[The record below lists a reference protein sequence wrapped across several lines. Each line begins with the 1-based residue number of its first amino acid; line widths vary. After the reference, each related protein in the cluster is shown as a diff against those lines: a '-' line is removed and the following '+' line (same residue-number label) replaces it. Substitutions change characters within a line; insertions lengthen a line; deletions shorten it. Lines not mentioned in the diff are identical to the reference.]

1 MEFNAF
7 LHLPGKITFPPALW
21 MHRQRTVDPVR
32 MREIERAKRVSASQ
46 NYFGKITDL
55 FEPNGNQELSENKKT
70 SGSKKE
76 F

>member
-1 MEFNAF
+1 
-7 LHLPGKITFPPALW
+7 
-21 MHRQRTVDPVR
+21 